1 MFGTSTVRRLGFS
14 LALGLVLPS
23 LMAAQ
28 GASPASG
35 SATAKIGI
43 VNMEEAIVTCNEGKK
58 ELDALQQRFEPKRAT
73 LKTLNDEIEGLKQQ
87 LQSQGPKLSD
97 DERTTRE
104 RTIQTKQ
111 TTLQRN
117 FDDAQAEFQQAQQDV
132 GNKIFQKMRTVLE
145 KYATKNGF
153 SIVLDSSSQQ
163 NPVLW
168 AVQGVV
174 ITKDLVD
181 AYNTESPA
189 TPTAATGGS
198 SSGGAASGT
207 GTAAKKP

>member
-117 FDDAQAEFQQAQQDV
+117 FDDAQAEFQRRSKTWETRFSRRCAPS
-132 GNKIFQKMRTVLE
+132 L
-145 KYATKNGF
+145 KNMPPRMA
-153 SIVLDSSSQQ
+153 SASS
-163 NPVLW
+163 W
-168 AVQGVV
+168 
-174 ITKDLVD
+174 IRR
-181 AYNTESPA
+181 
-189 TPTAATGGS
+189 
-198 SSGGAASGT
+198 ASRIRYCG
-207 GTAAKKP
+207 PSRVS